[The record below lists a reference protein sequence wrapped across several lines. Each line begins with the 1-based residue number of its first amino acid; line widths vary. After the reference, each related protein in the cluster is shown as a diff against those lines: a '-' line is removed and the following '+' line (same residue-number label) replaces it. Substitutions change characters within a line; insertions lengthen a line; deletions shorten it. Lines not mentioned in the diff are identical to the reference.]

1 METEVLHSLHGEYF
15 NQSSRNDNRSL
26 VCPICI
32 YVANRL
38 GISMGR
44 DVGDYNLL
52 IPGCLKA
59 QYVPNLKTPP
69 SMGFSRLEK
78 GYNLYLPHNCLG
90 ILEKRAVALYRDIT
104 IYGSCM

>member
-15 NQSSRNDNRSL
+15 NQSSHNDNKSL
-26 VCPICI
+26 VCPL

-44 DVGDYNLL
+44 DVGDYHLL

-59 QYVPNLKTPP
+59 QYVPSLQISPLHGIFAARKGLQSIPP
-69 SMGFSRLEK
+69 S
-78 GYNLYLPHNCLG
+78 
-90 ILEKRAVALYRDIT
+90 
-104 IYGSCM
+104 